1 MCLFPKLVKN
11 RKYVANKKNQ
21 GNVPEADD
29 QRKLYVPIGCGK
41 CMECL
46 KKKSRE
52 WQVRLNEEIKTDSR
66 GLFVTLSFS
75 DESLQ
80 ELQTDIIGLSG
91 YELDNETATKAVR
104 RFLERWRKKHK
115 KSVKHWLVTEL
126 GTQNTE
132 RIHLHGIIFTDL
144 KDDVK
149 QIWKYGNV
157 YIGDYVNEET
167 IGYIVKY
174 LHKTDPKHKEYKPK
188 ILTSKGIGNG
198 YMDSYNSR
206 LNRYK
211 DSGTDETYRTR
222 TGKRIA
228 LPVYYRNNLYND
240 DEREN
245 LWIEKLDQ
253 NIRWVDGV
261 KIDISESEDEYYK
274 ALKYA
279 RKLNKRLGYGDD
291 SKNWERIRYENQRRA
306 MLIKERNEK
315 LNNN

>member
-188 ILTSKGIGNG
+188 ILTNKG
-198 YMDSYNSR
+198 S
-206 LNRYK
+206 
-211 DSGTDETYRTR
+211 
-222 TGKRIA
+222 
-228 LPVYYRNNLYND
+228 
-240 DEREN
+240 
-245 LWIEKLDQ
+245 
-253 NIRWVDGV
+253 
-261 KIDISESEDEYYK
+261 
-274 ALKYA
+274 
-279 RKLNKRLGYGDD
+279 
-291 SKNWERIRYENQRRA
+291 
-306 MLIKERNEK
+306 
-315 LNNN
+315 